1 MAFCLEAEKFVDD
14 KLSNWYVRRSR
25 RRFWKSEAGADKLAA
40 YQTLYTVL
48 VTLAKLFAPVIPFL
62 SETIYQNLRTDA
74 DPESV
79 HLCDYPAADE
89 SLIDAAL
96 SADMEAL
103 LRLVTLGSAAR
114 NSVKI
119 KVRQPLAEL
128 KVAGGESERRAVE
141 RFADQL
147 QEELNIKRVALNHPD
162 AGPLLA
168 MHVRANLK
176 SLGPRCG
183 SHLQEIKRLIE
194 SGAPPVL
201 QLIDGSASS
210 VDLPL
215 PEGTLTITMADV
227 VLTPQAREEGWA
239 GVADRGTQVAL
250 DTRITEG
257 LAREGMA
264 REVVRHVQDT
274 RKSAGLEIEDRIEL
288 HLATDSEK
296 LQQAI
301 EAHRGYI
308 AGETLALVWAER
320 PLNGE
325 AYQAKVTVDGQ
336 PLQIALRKVEK

>member
-1 MAFCLEAEKFVDD
+1 
-14 KLSNWYVRRSR
+14 VRRSR
-25 RRFWKSEAGADKLAA
+25 RRFDSNENDRDRLAA

-48 VTLAKLFAPVIPFL
+48 TTLAKLFAPVIPFL
-62 SETIYQNLRTDA
+62 TETMYQNLRTAA

-79 HLCDYPAADE
+79 HLCDYPEADARLVDE
-89 SLIDAAL
+89 QL

-128 KVAGGESERRAVE
+128 RVQPGSDAERRAVE

-147 QEELNIKRVALNHPD
+147 RDELNIKRVTLHD
-162 AGPLLA
+162 RSREPLLV
-168 MHVRANLK
+168 MEVKANLK
-176 SLGPRCG
+176 TLGPR
-183 SHLQEIKRLIE
+183 SATRLQEVKRMIE
-194 SGAPPVL
+194 SGAPPVA

-215 PEGTLTITMADV
+215 PEGPFTITTADV
-227 VLTPQAREEGWA
+227 VLTPRARDEGWA
-239 GVADRGTQVAL
+239 GGADGKTQVAL
-250 DTRITEG
+250 DTRVTDE

-264 REVVRHVQDT
+264 REVVRHVQDS
-274 RKSAGLEIEDRIEL
+274 RKGANLEMEDRIEL
-288 HLATDSEK
+288 HLATESAK

-308 AGETLALVWAER
+308 AGETLATRWAEG

-325 AYQAKVTVDGQ
+325 AYQAKVSVDGQ
-336 PLQIALRKVEK
+336 TLTIQLRKLAARA